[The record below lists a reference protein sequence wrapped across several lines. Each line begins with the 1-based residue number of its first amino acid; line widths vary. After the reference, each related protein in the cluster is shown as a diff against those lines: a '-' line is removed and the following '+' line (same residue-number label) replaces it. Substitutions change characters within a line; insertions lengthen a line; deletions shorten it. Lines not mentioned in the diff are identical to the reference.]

1 MGLKWLKIAFHLE
14 PSFSLVLM
22 WMQHTRQ
29 IINRKVNKSPSQMQL
44 ISQFC
49 VFFLSSMNL
58 LENSSTKKKKK
69 KFAGEEQ
76 KSVIKFYQST
86 NRCMGLLLAFS
97 SYSLSLSLSLSLTT
111 HSVIANY
118 QMTVS
123 QFSATFST
131 GWLEEVLTCAWNPS
145 ELHGQK
151 PISNLMSV
159 TPSKPVGS
167 HRRETHC
174 VSPNSQS
181 LFSDST
187 NLSHETHRQ
196 FQSPK
201 PIALAV
207 KLLSANLDAS
217 DAQLR

>member
-1 MGLKWLKIAFHLE
+1 M
-14 PSFSLVLM
+14 
-22 WMQHTRQ
+22 RQ

-69 KFAGEEQ
+69 KKLLEKNKNQFW
-76 KSVIKFYQST
+76 SFIKIQIGV
-86 NRCMGLLLAFS
+86 CV
-97 SYSLSLSLSLSLTT
+97 SYSHSHHTLSLSLSLS
-111 HSVIANY
+111 HCVIANY

-151 PISNLMSV
+151 PISNLTLV
-159 TPSKPVGS
+159 TPPKPIGGPPFQEPPPWNPLCQSKQP
-167 HRRETHC
+167 
-174 VSPNSQS
+174 QS
-181 LFSDST
+181 LFSNST
-187 NLSHETHRQ
+187 NLSHKTHRQ

-201 PIALAV
+201 PIAITV
-207 KLLSANLDAS
+207 KPNRIARN
-217 DAQLR
+217 